1 MFRFENTEFLY
12 ALLLIPAFILL
23 YWLSIRL
30 KKKALQK
37 FGDTETIE
45 QLMPE
50 VSKIRPIWKFIV
62 LMLAYTFLILGIAN
76 PQLGSKLVE
85 AKRSGVEIMIALDI
99 SNSMKAED
107 IQPNRLERAKQ
118 AISKLV
124 DRLSNDKIGLV
135 VFAGEAFIQLPITTD
150 YASAKM
156 FLSTINTNMIG
167 VQGTAIGNA
176 IEKSIVSFTPE
187 SETNKAI
194 IIITDGENHEDDAVE
209 LASQAV
215 EKGIYVHTIGMGL
228 PKGAPIP
235 VEGKYGQRDYKTDNE
250 GNVVVSKLDE
260 TMLQQIASTGNG
272 IYIRANNTEVGLN
285 ALFDELNKM
294 EKKEFEVEN
303 YSDYEDRFQYFI
315 ALSVFFLILE
325 FIILNRRNKLFKDV
339 NIFKIKH

>member
-76 PQLGSKLVE
+76 PQLGSKLEE

-99 SNSMKAED
+99 SNSMLAED
-107 IQPNRLERAKQ
+107 IQPSRLERAKQ

-124 DRLSNDKIGLV
+124 DRLKNDKIGLV
-135 VFAGEAFIQLPITTD
+135 VFAGEAFVQLPITTD

-156 FLSTINTNMIG
+156 FLSTINPSMVN
-167 VQGTAIGNA
+167 VQGTAIGSA
-176 IEKSIVSFTPE
+176 IYMSANSFTPE

-194 IIITDGENHEDDAVE
+194 IIITDGEDHEENAID
-209 LASQAV
+209 QAISAT
-215 EKGIYVHTIGMGL
+215 ESGIYVHTIGMGL

-235 VEGKYGQRDYKTDNE
+235 IKTNNGTREYKKDQS
-250 GNVVVSKLDE
+250 GNIVVSKLNE
-260 TMLQQIASTGNG
+260 TMLQQIASAGNG

-294 EKKEFEVEN
+294 EKKEFEVES
-303 YSDYEDRFQYFI
+303 YADYEDRFQYFI
-315 ALSVFFLILE
+315 ALSIFFLILE

-339 NIFKIKH
+339 NIFKIKS

>member
-1 MFRFENTEFLY
+1 
-12 ALLLIPAFILL
+12 
-23 YWLSIRL
+23 
-30 KKKALQK
+30 
-37 FGDTETIE
+37 
-45 QLMPE
+45 
-50 VSKIRPIWKFIV
+50 
-62 LMLAYTFLILGIAN
+62 
-76 PQLGSKLVE
+76 
-85 AKRSGVEIMIALDI
+85 MIALDI
-99 SNSMKAED
+99 SNSMLAED
-107 IQPNRLERAKQ
+107 IQPSRLERAKQ

-124 DRLSNDKIGLV
+124 DRLSNDKIGMV

-167 VQGTAIGNA
+167 VQGTAIGSA

-194 IIITDGENHEDDAVE
+194 IVITDGENHEDDAVE
-209 LASQAV
+209 KASQAV

-235 VEGKYGQRDYKTDNE
+235 IKANNGTREYKKDQS
-250 GNVVVSKLDE
+250 GNVVVSKLNE
-260 TMLQQIASTGNG
+260 TMLQQIASAGNG

-294 EKKEFEVEN
+294 EKKEFEVES

-315 ALSVFFLILE
+315 ALSIFFLILE

-339 NIFKIKH
+339 NIFKIKS